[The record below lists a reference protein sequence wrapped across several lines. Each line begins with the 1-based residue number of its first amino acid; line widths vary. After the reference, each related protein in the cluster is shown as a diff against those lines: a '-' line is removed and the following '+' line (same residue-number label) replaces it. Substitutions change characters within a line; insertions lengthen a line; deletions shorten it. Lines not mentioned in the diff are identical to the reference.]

1 MTTALTPNAA
11 NHEGLGTMAS
21 RFVETDVLPWEET
34 WFPGVRAKTLLMI
47 EPPVY

>member
-11 NHEGLGTMAS
+11 NHEGLGAMAS
-21 RFVETDVLPWEET
+21 RFVETDVLPGRRHG
-34 WFPGVRAKTLLMI
+34 FPACRPRPCWWI